1 MKEERRSRVLSA
13 QAVRRM
19 LAELVSLLPEQGAFH
34 TTVETNPHGLNI
46 SISSGTM
53 NLSINLQNLAALC

>member
-1 MKEERRSRVLSA
+1 MKEERKSRVLSA

-19 LAELVSLLPEQGAFH
+19 LAELVSQLPEQGAFPA
-34 TTVETNPHGLNI
+34 TVEANPHGLNL

-53 NLSINLQNLAALC
+53 NLSINLQNLDALC